1 VVLGSWSGQ
10 CIKDGDEALG
20 SQPFQRS
27 TLVNIQDYKQRLLA
41 LEAELSGRTK
51 RETSLGRGETA
62 DSSRDI
68 GDASVADEE
77 ASVDFTEAELDST
90 VLEQVR
96 DALARID
103 AGTFGT
109 CVVDGGPIEPKRLE
123 AIPWTPY
130 CLKHQALLEA
140 AARRRMPTL

>member
-1 VVLGSWSGQ
+1 MN
-10 CIKDGDEALG
+10 
-20 SQPFQRS
+20 
-27 TLVNIQDYKQRLLA
+27 TQDYKHRLLA
-41 LEAELSGRTK
+41 LEAELSGRTQ

-96 DALARID
+96 DALRRID